1 MALAA
6 LKLTSANIAITTKA
20 IPKGSKEM
28 RLVILIA
35 SLLILAKPSNSSAL
49 DQPGSSCDDLGA
61 LAADPLRQSKPVR
74 FEDIQAKR
82 LISACRTD
90 IESATKAQD
99 QARYYLQLGRGQLR
113 DGDSGGAMSSFSKSA
128 SFAYPAGYFALG
140 VAYLLGDDV
149 EKDDAKAKYYLL
161 LALEGN
167 VVWAAKALSTLHDN
181 KASEFYDVKL
191 GQNYLTLFQ
200 DGRF

>member
-1 MALAA
+1 
-6 LKLTSANIAITTKA
+6 
-20 IPKGSKEM
+20 M

-35 SLLILAKPSNSSAL
+35 SLLILAKPSNSSTL

-61 LAADPLRQSKPVR
+61 LAADPLRQSEPVK
-74 FEDIQAKR
+74 FEDIQAKK
-82 LISACRTD
+82 LINACRAA
-90 IESATKAQD
+90 ISSATKPQD

-113 DGDSGGAMSSFSKSA
+113 DGDSGGAMSSFNKSA
-128 SFAYPAGYFALG
+128 SLVYPAGYFALG

-149 EKDDAKAKYYLL
+149 EKDDAKAKDYLL

-167 VVWAAKALSTLHDN
+167 VVWAAKALSALHDN

-191 GQNYLTLFQ
+191 GRNYLALFQ
-200 DGRF
+200 DSQF

>member
-1 MALAA
+1 
-6 LKLTSANIAITTKA
+6 
-20 IPKGSKEM
+20 M
-28 RLVILIA
+28 RLAILIA
-35 SLLILAKPSNSSAL
+35 SLLVLTEPSNSSAL

-61 LAADPLRQSKPVR
+61 LAADPLRQSEPVR

-82 LISACRTD
+82 LISACHTD

-113 DGDSGGAMSSFSKSA
+113 DGDSKGAISSFHKSA

-167 VVWAAKALSTLHDN
+167 VDWAAKALSTLHDN

>member
-1 MALAA
+1 
-6 LKLTSANIAITTKA
+6 
-20 IPKGSKEM
+20 M

-82 LISACRTD
+82 LISACRTN

-149 EKDDAKAKYYLL
+149 EKDDAKAKDYLL

-200 DGRF
+200 DSRF

>member
-1 MALAA
+1 
-6 LKLTSANIAITTKA
+6 
-20 IPKGSKEM
+20 M

-49 DQPGSSCDDLGA
+49 EQPGSSCDDLGA

-82 LISACRTD
+82 LISACRTN

-167 VVWAAKALSTLHDN
+167 VAWAAKALSTLHDN

-191 GQNYLTLFQ
+191 AQNYLTLFQ